1 MNLLK
6 KRRGRAL
13 LSFCTIFIWLGGH
26 QAYAYLSNTFGFE
39 GSGQLFQAENEP
51 GTLVG
56 DTDSEH
62 LILAASSDET
72 DLVACYG
79 DELEV
84 SLRSVIDDDGAV
96 LEHTDFAFPNPSG
109 WLVTVTGTG
118 GQLLNFLPCQV
129 EPINATGLWGGFI
142 DPRLGHGNFSIPGI
156 DGVRV
161 RSVRLS
167 SPGTKA
173 AEDSETRRN
182 GTILEEGIEVSD
194 GFVRHFG
201 ENAVPISGGWLFPEN
216 YTSPIGTR
224 IRMSCGSR
232 TCSVQYRMRQNLQ
245 VRYELWIE
253 DNSAP
258 PDWMFID
265 QYVREILVSWIE
277 KN

>member
-6 KRRGRAL
+6 KNHWYL
-13 LSFCTIFIWLGGH
+13 CLSIATVTMWLTGQ
-26 QAYAYLSNTFGFE
+26 QAYAYASNTPGYV
-39 GSGQLFQAENEP
+39 GAGQAFPAEIGR

-56 DTDSEH
+56 SSDSEH
-62 LILAASSDET
+62 VILSASSDET
-72 DLVACYG
+72 DLAECYG

-84 SLRSVIDDDGAV
+84 ALRSVIDADGTV
-96 LEHTDFAFPNPSG
+96 LEHTVFAFPNPSG
-109 WLVTVTGTG
+109 WLVTVHGTG

-142 DPRLGHGNFSIPGI
+142 DPRLGHRKFSIPGTE
-156 DGVRV
+156 GVRV
-161 RSVRLS
+161 RSVRFS

-173 AEDSETRRN
+173 AEGSETRRN
-182 GTILEEGIEVSD
+182 GTILQEGVEVSD
-194 GFVRHFG
+194 GFVRRSG
-201 ENAVPISGGWLFPEN
+201 ENATPISGGWLFPEN

-224 IRMSCGSR
+224 IRMSCGSK

-258 PDWMFID
+258 PDWILID
-265 QYVREILVSWIE
+265 QYVREVIVSWIE
-277 KN
+277 QN